1 VDISSEWSSSRLGEL
16 VVRNSVSRIAVEGS
30 YTGYKST
37 DIGVRS
43 RRGEA
48 DVTELQNE
56 TGE

>member
-1 VDISSEWSSSRLGEL
+1 
-16 VVRNSVSRIAVEGS
+16 VSQVEVEGS

-48 DVTELQNE
+48 DVTELQNDTE
-56 TGE
+56 E